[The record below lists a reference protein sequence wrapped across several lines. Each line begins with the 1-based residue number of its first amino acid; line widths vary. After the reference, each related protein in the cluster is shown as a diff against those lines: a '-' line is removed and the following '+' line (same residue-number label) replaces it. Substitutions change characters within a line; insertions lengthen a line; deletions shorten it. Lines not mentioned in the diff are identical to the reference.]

1 MSCVVAGTF
10 VLSPAGPV
18 PIEALAIGDEIVTVD
33 EVAHRLG
40 GASTVRARVLAV
52 HQRPHDEQLLDVGG
66 VRAAPAHRWA
76 VVRDQRA
83 TFAPVEDLR
92 GARVRTCALGETEL
106 RAAPPIAPSE
116 PASVVWNVTTSARTY
131 AVAASPD
138 GPFYVV
144 HS

>member
-1 MSCVVAGTF
+1 MSCVAAGTF
-10 VLSPAGPV
+10 VLSPDGPV
-18 PIEALAIGDEIVTVD
+18 LIEMLTVGDEIVTVD
-33 EVAHRLG
+33 EVAHRIG
-40 GASTVRARVLAV
+40 GAATVRARVLAV
-52 HQRPHDEQLLDVGG
+52 HQRRADELIDVGG
-66 VRAAPAHRWA
+66 VLAAPAHRWA

-83 TFAPVEDLR
+83 TFAPVDDLR

-106 RAAPPIAPSE
+106 RAAPPLATAR
-116 PASVVWNVTTSARTY
+116 PAEIVFNVTTSARTY